1 MLISQLAW
9 IVQILFHFST
19 SMTKLSILMF
29 YRRLV
34 AGTYSRTYKWAIWV
48 AMAFSILITFIFLAI
63 LFTACTPL
71 ASYWL
76 QYDYKHPLAHYHCIP
91 VDTRSALG
99 KTSGVLSVVT
109 DFYSL
114 MLPAILL
121 TRIQITKRQRI
132 GLMVIFGVG
141 YT

>member
-1 MLISQLAW
+1 
-9 IVQILFHFST
+9 
-19 SMTKLSILMF
+19 MTKLSILMF

-34 AGTYSRTYKWAIWV
+34 ADMCSRTYKWAIWV
-48 AMAFSILITFIFLAI
+48 AMGFAILFTFIFLVL

-76 QYDYKHPLAHYHCIP
+76 QYDYMHPLAHYHCP
-91 VDTRSALG
+91 SDDTRSALG
-99 KTSGVLSVVT
+99 KMSGVLSVIT

-114 MLPAILL
+114 MLPAVLL
-121 TRIQITKRQRI
+121 MRIQVAKRRRI
-132 GLMVIFGVG
+132 GLMIIFGVG

>member
-1 MLISQLAW
+1 
-9 IVQILFHFST
+9 
-19 SMTKLSILMF
+19 MTKLSILMF

-34 AGTYSRTYKWAIWV
+34 ADMYSRTYKWAIWV
-48 AMAFSILITFIFLAI
+48 AMGFAI
-63 LFTACTPL
+63 LVTFVFLVLLFTVCTPL

-76 QYDYKHPLAHYHCIP
+76 QYSMHPLAHYHCLS
-91 VDTRSALG
+91 VDTRSALS

-121 TRIQITKRQRI
+121 MRIQVAKRRRI
-132 GLMVIFGVG
+132 GLMIIFGVG